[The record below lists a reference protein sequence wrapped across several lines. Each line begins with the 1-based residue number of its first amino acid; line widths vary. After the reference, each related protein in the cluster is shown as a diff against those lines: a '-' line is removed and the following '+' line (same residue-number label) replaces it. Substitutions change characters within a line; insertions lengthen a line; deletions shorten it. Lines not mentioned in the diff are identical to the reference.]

1 MCLVLAWNTGFE
13 AKASAPE
20 LSHQRV
26 GGDKRGSC
34 NSQNNVLIQYISAVV
49 RHIERYSASVLERE
63 TTCCFLADHEMRLE
77 PRKIPYPVVERL
89 SSGFP
94 AQSTSQKALIVRE
107 LLQ

>member
-1 MCLVLAWNTGFE
+1 
-13 AKASAPE
+13 
-20 LSHQRV
+20 
-26 GGDKRGSC
+26 
-34 NSQNNVLIQYISAVV
+34 
-49 RHIERYSASVLERE
+49 
-63 TTCCFLADHEMRLE
+63 MRLE